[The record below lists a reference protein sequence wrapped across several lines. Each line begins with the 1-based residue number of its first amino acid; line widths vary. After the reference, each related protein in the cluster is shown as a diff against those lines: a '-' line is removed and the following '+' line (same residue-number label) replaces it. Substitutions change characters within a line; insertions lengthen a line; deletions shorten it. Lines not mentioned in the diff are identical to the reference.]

1 MNTAEV
7 RGRQTDGADL
17 NHLDE
22 SAAISI
28 QFLRILIKL
37 MKRGQR
43 EMKRMRKNFRRE
55 EGRKLSAC
63 CADGV

>member
-22 SAAISI
+22 SAALSI
-28 QFLRILIKL
+28 QFLQISIKL

-43 EMKRMRKNFRRE
+43 EMRRMRKNVRRE
-55 EGRKLSAC
+55 EGKEAECVLR
-63 CADGV
+63 

>member
-1 MNTAEV
+1 MSTAEV
-7 RGRQTDGADL
+7 AGTHTDHADL

-28 QFLRILIKL
+28 QFLRISIKL

-43 EMKRMRKNFRRE
+43 EMKRMRKNVRRE
-55 EGRKLSAC
+55 EGNEAVC
-63 CADGV
+63 VPG